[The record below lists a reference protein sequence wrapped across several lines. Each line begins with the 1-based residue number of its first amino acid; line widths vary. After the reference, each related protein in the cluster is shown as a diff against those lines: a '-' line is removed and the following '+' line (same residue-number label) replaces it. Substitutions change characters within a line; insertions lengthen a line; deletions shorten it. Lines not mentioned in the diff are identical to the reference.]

1 MPPPVVH
8 LYLCLADLPGPE
20 YRLRGE
26 GTGRQI
32 AGAFPSGLGRGFWP
46 GREAKGKERC
56 AMGNKGTGKSK
67 GLLGRMYPGLTKKQ
81 AAAVV
86 RQQLMVKRLR
96 QTAKPKRRC

>member
-1 MPPPVVH
+1 
-8 LYLCLADLPGPE
+8 
-20 YRLRGE
+20 
-26 GTGRQI
+26 
-32 AGAFPSGLGRGFWP
+32 
-46 GREAKGKERC
+46 
-56 AMGNKGTGKSK
+56 MGNKGTGKSK